1 MENKKLIPL
10 SDFVLE
16 QKKKLGESQLI
27 SSILD
32 TTQLIFNY
40 AEFLK
45 QPLKLEMFVPC
56 DEDGNFL
63 EKPAD
68 DDYSFYTHK
77 NQSVQEEYQQAQ
89 EKVLFDGFEVSGN
102 KITDGVND
110 VYYMGS
116 CGKYRKHCLMGD
128 NVEYLVN
135 WNLLLTPSALKKIGI
150 KE

>member
-1 MENKKLIPL
+1 MKNLIPL

-16 QKKKLGESQLI
+16 QRKK
-27 SSILD
+27 
-32 TTQLIFNY
+32 TTSETDYAKPLKLIFNY

-45 QPLKLEMFVPC
+45 QPLNLEMFVPC
-56 DEDGNFL
+56 DEKGNVIFFNGGIPS
-63 EKPAD
+63 KKKYD
-68 DDYSFYTHK
+68 
-77 NQSVQEEYQQAQ
+77 EYQEAK
-89 EKVLFDGFEVSGN
+89 EKVLFEGFEVSGN

-116 CGKYRKHCLMGD
+116 CGKYKKHCLMDD

-135 WNLLLTPSALKKIGI
+135 WNLTLTPSALKKIGI